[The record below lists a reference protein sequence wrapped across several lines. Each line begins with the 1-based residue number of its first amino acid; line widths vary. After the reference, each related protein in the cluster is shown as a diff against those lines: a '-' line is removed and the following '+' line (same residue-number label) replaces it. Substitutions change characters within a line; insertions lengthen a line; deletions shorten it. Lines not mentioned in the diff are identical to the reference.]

1 MAGYTPPPCQ
11 TVNVTAGATTP
22 VTGTFTPSAATG
34 QTGVG
39 LLRVTTSPALP
50 SQIVVDDVPMDRYG
64 LDWLEIAPG
73 PHTVCFT
80 HVEGYT
86 EPGCQ
91 DVNVTAG
98 ATTTVT
104 GTFTQRGFLRV
115 LTSPAL
121 PGTITINGLPAND
134 WGLYTDLPVGT
145 YNICWGFVAGHFI
158 PACQQATIS
167 AGQTT
172 TKTGTYG

>member
-1 MAGYTPPPCQ
+1 MTLPAFEYAAPATIEEAIALRRDHGDDAVLMAG
-11 TVNVTAGATTP
+11 
-22 VTGTFTPSAATG
+22 
-34 QTGVG
+34 G
-39 LLRVTTSPALP
+39 LILVILMRERMTRP
-50 SQIVVDDVPMDRYG
+50 QIVVDDVPMDRYG